1 MLLAPEALRCWSQA
15 AASQYGRHT
24 LFSLSA
30 LTEVGLILSLGPEV
44 ASPELGL
51 TCRKAEASMSPDPE
65 LLRFLGLSSES
76 VSEAVV
82 SSSLMLDLVED
93 GVGGEVRGAARTD
106 LKQKEGISFVT
117 CLIEELFF
125 MLTWQEG
132 SEGS

>member
-15 AASQYGRHT
+15 AASQYGLHT
-24 LFSLSA
+24 RFSLSA
-30 LTEVGLILSLGPEV
+30 LTEVGLIFSLGPEV
-44 ASPELGL
+44 ARPELGL
-51 TCRKAEASMSPDPE
+51 TCLKAEASMSPDPE

-106 LKQKEGISFVT
+106 LKQRQDVFFVT
-117 CLIEELFF
+117 SIFCVP
-125 MLTWQEG
+125 TWREG

>member
-1 MLLAPEALRCWSQA
+1 M
-15 AASQYGRHT
+15 
-24 LFSLSA
+24 SA
-30 LTEVGLILSLGPEV
+30 LTEVGLILSLGPEL
-44 ASPELGL
+44 ARPELGL

-65 LLRFLGLSSES
+65 LLLFLGLSSES

-106 LKQKEGISFVT
+106 LKQKEGKFVT
-117 CLIEELFF
+117 TLNEKPFVLI
-125 MLTWQEG
+125 LTWQEG